1 MIRQHD
7 EYQSWRYQMKFSAIA
22 LSLVVGLSACDAYAG
37 GHATAPVAQS
47 NGILVD
53 DQGMSLYTF
62 DPDTATS
69 SACNGGCAV
78 NWPPLTAPADAD
90 ETGQFTTITRNDGTK
105 QWAYAGQPLY
115 LWVNDRHPGD
125 TTGDGVGGNW
135 HLARP

>member
-1 MIRQHD
+1 
-7 EYQSWRYQMKFSAIA
+7 MKLPMIA
-22 LSLVVGLSACDAYAG
+22 LSLVVGLSACDAYAA

-53 DQGMSLYTF
+53 ANGMSLYTF

-78 NWPPLTAPADAD
+78 NWPPLAAPADAD
-90 ETGQFTTITRNDGTK
+90 EAGKFTAITRQDGSK
-105 QWAYAGQPLY
+105 QWAYDGQPLY
-115 LWVNDRHPGD
+115 LWVNDRRPGD

>member
-1 MIRQHD
+1 
-7 EYQSWRYQMKFSAIA
+7 MKLPMIA
-22 LSLVVGLSACDAYAG
+22 LSLVVGLSACDAYAA
-37 GHATAPVAQS
+37 GHATAPVAQT

-53 DQGMSLYTF
+53 ANGMSLYTF

-78 NWPPLTAPADAD
+78 NWPPLAAPADAD
-90 ETGQFTTITRNDGTK
+90 EAGKLTAITRQDGSK
-105 QWAYAGQPLY
+105 QWAYDGQPLY
-115 LWVNDRHPGD
+115 LWVNDRRPGD